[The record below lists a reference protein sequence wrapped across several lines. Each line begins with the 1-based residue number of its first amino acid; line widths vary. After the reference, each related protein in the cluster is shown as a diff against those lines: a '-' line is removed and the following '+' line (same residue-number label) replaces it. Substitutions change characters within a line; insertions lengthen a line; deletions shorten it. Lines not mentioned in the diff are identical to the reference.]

1 MRTTFDLPDDLMRKA
16 KAYAASQG
24 LKLKDFVAES
34 IEQRLKYG
42 AKNPV
47 PKSPLP
53 TFTKASSTGAKI
65 PSRTNAEMEAIL
77 DESERGY

>member
-16 KAYAASQG
+16 KSYAATHG

-42 AKNPV
+42 TVQSAT
-47 PKSPLP
+47 KSPLP
-53 TFTKASSTGAKI
+53 KFKKAASTGAVI
-65 PSRTNAEMEAIL
+65 PNRTNAEMEMIL
-77 DESERGY
+77 DESER